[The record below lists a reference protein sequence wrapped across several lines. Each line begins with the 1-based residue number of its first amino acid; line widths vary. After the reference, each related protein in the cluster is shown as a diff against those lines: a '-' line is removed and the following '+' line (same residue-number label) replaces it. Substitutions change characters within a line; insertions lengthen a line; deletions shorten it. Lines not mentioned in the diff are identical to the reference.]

1 MHSGGVTALM
11 RLIHV
16 SGGETAT
23 DLYIYI
29 YIYVCVCVCERW
41 GDRCCWQLFVVSAKS
56 VDSCGKSTNLILMTL
71 APTCVS
77 IICA

>member
-23 DLYIYI
+23 DIYLYIYM
-29 YIYVCVCVCERW
+29 CVCVS
-41 GDRCCWQLFVVSAKS
+41 GGVTAVVGNSFLSQLNLWTVV
-56 VDSCGKSTNLILMTL
+56 GNPQI
-71 APTCVS
+71 
-77 IICA
+77 